1 MISEMNKIKKIKKE
15 RILRFTFV
23 AYDDKIQNEK
33 YVSAWPCVVSQPMG
47 VIKRRL
53 SGIMGNVFAGERV
66 WKTSRRAFWAQIQ
79 G

>member
-1 MISEMNKIKKIKKE
+1 MISEVNKFKKK
-15 RILRFTFV
+15 RILRFIFV
-23 AYDDKIQNEK
+23 VYDGKIQNEK
-33 YVSAWPCVVSQPMG
+33 YVSAWPCVMSQLMG

-53 SGIMGNVFAGERV
+53 SGIMENVLIGERV